1 MFNSNTTE
9 KTIEGDLFN
18 AFVEAGAISKANA
31 TDPKKSALVR
41 CARTDKGVHAAGN
54 VISLKLIIEDKDI
67 IEKINS
73 HLSPQIRVWGIE
85 RTVNSFSCYQ
95 ACDSRWYEYLIPTH
109 SFLPPHPS
117 SFLGRKLV
125 QHAQEAGDEEGY
137 KKRQE
142 EVANFWE
149 ETEEK
154 HIKPI
159 LDTLQEP
166 IKSLVMRALYEDE
179 VEEHLTE
186 SAEPQAC
193 NKAPEEKP
201 EVSTTAANQPDMV
214 VQKVEV
220 PETEA
225 AANTA
230 TSNGEADGKPESEAK
245 IEDVDKVEAPEE
257 SSSELEHKKNLEAT
271 IKQIRTAY
279 STAKRAWR
287 ISNARKD
294 RVAEALKPFL
304 GTRNYHNFTVEKTF
318 GDASSKRHIKSFT
331 LRPEPIIINGTEW
344 LSIKIHGQS
353 FMMHQI
359 RKMISMIALT
369 VRCGCPPER
378 ILEAFGQTTI
388 SIPKVPGLG
397 LLLERPVFDSY
408 NEGAATKFERGKIDF
423 GKYEKELEEFKQ
435 KEIYERIFREEA
447 DGNAFNTFFAHVDSF
462 REAQFLYLTSKGLDA
477 IKGLATTRGKGK
489 QDVPKSS
496 GVDSEDEGGNAGDS

>member
-1 MFNSNTTE
+1 M
-9 KTIEGDLFN
+9 
-18 AFVEAGAISKANA
+18 
-31 TDPKKSALVR
+31 
-41 CARTDKGVHAAGN
+41 
-54 VISLKLIIEDKDI
+54 
-67 IEKINS
+67 
-73 HLSPQIRVWGIE
+73 
-85 RTVNSFSCYQ
+85 
-95 ACDSRWYEYLIPTH
+95 
-109 SFLPPHPS
+109 
-117 SFLGRKLV
+117 V

-137 KKRQE
+137 NKRQE
-142 EVANFWE
+142 EVADFWQ

-166 IKSLVMRALYEDE
+166 IKSLVLRALYEDE
-179 VEEHLTE
+179 VEENSAE
-186 SAEPQAC
+186 SAEPQSKDEASED
-193 NKAPEEKP
+193 KIEE
-201 EVSTTAANQPDMV
+201 STVATNQTDKT
-214 VQKVEV
+214 VQSAEV
-220 PETEA
+220 PEPKAEA
-225 AANTA
+225 ETAAA
-230 TSNGEADGKPESEAK
+230 TSNVEADGKAEGEVEGENK
-245 IEDVDKVEAPEE
+245 DKVEAPKET
-257 SSSELEHKKNLEAT
+257 SSELEHKKNLEAT
-271 IKQIRTAY
+271 IKQIRMAY
-279 STAKRAWR
+279 SAAKRAWR
-287 ISNARKD
+287 IPDARKE

-331 LRPEPIIINGTEW
+331 LRPDPIIINGTEW

-378 ILEAFGQTTI
+378 ISEAFGQTTI

-423 GKYEKELEEFKQ
+423 SKYEKELEEFKQ

-477 IKGLATTRGKGK
+477 IKGLATTRGENKKGK
-489 QDVPKSS
+489 QDVPKST